1 MDDDLNFFLSWRMGR
16 LHGHAKVIDMSS
28 AENEKV
34 IYDGKFL
41 NGRPMEAGDDLD
53 DDERMLL
60 FKKIRI
66 FDN

>member
-1 MDDDLNFFLSWRMGR
+1 MGR

-34 IYDGKFL
+34 IYDGNFL